1 MIAHSSE
8 TKQFCET
15 SSKGESSQVQN
26 NETARL
32 PQVLKLTTSKAKKFC
47 ETSFKNGRLSAE
59 LTASCQFVL
68 RGFRSMCLKY
78 RACHENG
85 RSSQVIRS
93 AAPVTPNHLSK
104 PTDLIVQNATRL
116 KRSAPWPHTMSD
128 SCVSCTAPATRI
140 ASFQIIFKRPKPAIV
155 FETAAKPTH
164 VWLTLDKLHNPWRLP
179 HQTANV
185 QKWPEHD
192 VVLWKFWLGNLLRAT
207 TACTFETCQSA
218 WRMVVCFVH
227 LTSAFLLRAT
237 MASIFFYIST
247 SKCAPRLRCFSP
259 FDLEMRF
266 VRQQRSLF
274 EHFNFQKLS
283 ETEVFSAC
291 WLQNLLRATA
301 ACNLLSHIC
310 PDGSAPAAS
319 ASLLFDPPQP

>member
-185 QKWPEHD
+185 QQWPEHD
-192 VVLWKFWLGNLLRAT
+192 VVL
-207 TACTFETCQSA
+207 
-218 WRMVVCFVH
+218 
-227 LTSAFLLRAT
+227 
-237 MASIFFYIST
+237 
-247 SKCAPRLRCFSP
+247 
-259 FDLEMRF
+259 
-266 VRQQRSLF
+266 
-274 EHFNFQKLS
+274 
-283 ETEVFSAC
+283 
-291 WLQNLLRATA
+291 
-301 ACNLLSHIC
+301 
-310 PDGSAPAAS
+310 
-319 ASLLFDPPQP
+319 